1 MPEKKL
7 SGELQS
13 TKPPLALQLSPPAA
27 MNQAMYCYNNRDW
40 EKAEYFCRFV
50 LGKKSDYFDAL
61 NLLGAITAQTQ
72 RLPEATN
79 LLRRATAVQ
88 PNNEA
93 AHNNLG
99 NALKELKQYQAAIES
114 YKRAIAIKPNYADA
128 YLNHGLALK
137 ELGEL
142 RTAADS
148 FEKAISINPNLAS
161 AHFNRGNTM
170 QGLKQLDAAVISY
183 NRAIAI
189 NSNYADAYC
198 NRGIALYDLNQLDAA
213 IASYNHA
220 IAINPNSSEAH
231 FNRANALLKLR
242 LPEAA
247 LASLN
252 RVINLKPNYAE
263 AYFNRGVAL
272 QELQQTDAAIAS
284 YKNAISIKP
293 DYAEVYNNLGN
304 CLQKLREF
312 DAAIASF
319 DKAIAIKPH
328 YAEAYGNRGN
338 ALLERNEL
346 EAALQNYD
354 IAVSIM
360 PNYEWLH
367 GLSLH
372 TRLHVCD
379 WLNYAENRL
388 RLIDGINSRKKI
400 GPSFVALDIDDDPA
414 LQRKAAEIWVDARHP
429 VSNALGPFFKKPK
442 DGKIRLGYYSADFRN
457 HAVSHLM
464 AGVFEHHDRDQFE
477 LIAFSFGTNISDAM
491 RDRIA
496 TAFDQ
501 FIDVH
506 TQNDRAV
513 AELSRTMGIDIAIDL
528 GGHTDGCRTGIF
540 ALRAAPIQV
549 NYLGYPATMGAN
561 YIDYIIGD
569 KQVIPAAYADEYTEK
584 VVFLPCFQANDN
596 KKKIADRFFTRHELG
611 LPESAFVFCCFNQN
625 HKITPEI
632 FDCWTRILGRVPN
645 SVLWIFAE
653 YPQSRENLSM
663 RFKASGLDPGRLVFA
678 TRMDLPEYLARYKS
692 ADLFLDTIPF
702 NAGTTASDALWAG
715 LPLLTCQGRAFATRM
730 ASSLLI
736 ALGLPELVTKTQ
748 EQYEALAVSLATH
761 PTRLKEIRQRLGVNR
776 LTRPL
781 FDTPRH
787 TLHLETAYREM
798 LQRYHAGL
806 PTSHIHVADH

>member
-1 MPEKKL
+1 MSRLELGMLPPSLLIQQAL
-7 SGELQS
+7 SAYRMRNWS
-13 TKPPLALQLSPPAA
+13 
-27 MNQAMYCYNNRDW
+27 
-40 EKAEYFCRFV
+40 KAEEICQLI
-50 LGKKSDYFDAL
+50 LGRMPNYFDAL
-61 NLLGAITAQTQ
+61 HVLGFIAMEKIHYAEAQQYFEMAITVQPSNAEAHCNLGVTLQKLE
-72 RLPEATN
+72 LPEAAV
-79 LLRRATAVQ
+79 LSFERAIAIRPGYAKAYFNRGNAFQ
-88 PNNEA
+88 DLKQFPAAILSYEHAIKYRPNYAEA
-93 AHNNLG
+93 YCNLG
-99 NALKELKQYQAAIES
+99 NALKELDQLDKAIFNYDYAISLNIGYAEAYNNRGVALRELKQHAAALASYENAIALRPSYANAYYNRGNLQLEAQDLVAAIES
-114 YKRAIAIKPNYADA
+114 Y
-128 YLNHGLALK
+128 
-137 ELGEL
+137 E
-142 RTAADS
+142 
-148 FEKAISINPNLAS
+148 
-161 AHFNRGNTM
+161 
-170 QGLKQLDAAVISY
+170 
-183 NRAIAI
+183 RAIAI
-189 NSNYADAYC
+189 NSE
-198 NRGIALYDLNQLDAA
+198 
-213 IASYNHA
+213 H
-220 IAINPNSSEAH
+220 
-231 FNRANALLKLR
+231 
-242 LPEAA
+242 
-247 LASLN
+247 
-252 RVINLKPNYAE
+252 
-263 AYFNRGVAL
+263 
-272 QELQQTDAAIAS
+272 
-284 YKNAISIKP
+284 
-293 DYAEVYNNLGN
+293 
-304 CLQKLREF
+304 
-312 DAAIASF
+312 
-319 DKAIAIKPH
+319 
-328 YAEAYGNRGN
+328 
-338 ALLERNEL
+338 
-346 EAALQNYD
+346 
-354 IAVSIM
+354 
-360 PNYEWLH
+360 EWLP
-367 GLSLH
+367 GSLLH